1 MIERGS
7 GTRRIPAKSF
17 PIMRTRS
24 PVVALLSGAV
34 LAIGLLQIVRAAVT
48 GGGALLWIMG
58 VAFIVA
64 GGGRL
69 YIWFRD

>member
-1 MIERGS
+1 
-7 GTRRIPAKSF
+7 
-17 PIMRTRS
+17 MRTRS

-34 LAIGLLQIVRAAVT
+34 LAVGLLQIVRAAVT
-48 GGGALLWIMG
+48 GAGALLWILG

-64 GGGRL
+64 GAGRL

>member
-1 MIERGS
+1 
-7 GTRRIPAKSF
+7 
-17 PIMRTRS
+17 MRTRS
-24 PVVALLSGAV
+24 PVIALLSGAV

-48 GGGALLWIMG
+48 GGGALLWTMG